1 MGVADE
7 LRQQN
12 NDINSNQ
19 QQRSLTWL
27 LPLTESSGEYTR
39 RHLPPLNNQQ
49 QQQRMRR
56 RRRSVSPITE
66 VTVQLPTSICRGGR
80 PIHSSRSVGG
90 PIPLHQSQS
99 LTLAEFHELLLRI
112 QQEMQTRQH
121 LEGIEQQRQQQQLI
135 TSTNWETE
143 QQSLSANQQNYHND
157 LPNNSLSTYPIE
169 PPPSYNELTN
179 QQ

>member
-1 MGVADE
+1 MGVGDE

-12 NDINSNQ
+12 NSDINSNQ

-27 LPLTESSGEYTR
+27 LPLTESGGEYTR
-39 RHLPPLNNQQ
+39 PLLNNQQ

-66 VTVQLPTSICRGGR
+66 VTVQLPTSICRGR

-121 LEGIEQQRQQQQLI
+121 LEGIEQQRQQQQLN

-143 QQSLSANQQNYHND
+143 QQSLSANQQNYHNE
-157 LPNNSLSTYPIE
+157 LPNNSLSTYPTE